1 MKRSARSILL
11 IFLATAILVSGCSK
25 TKEIKLSE
33 DVKKE
38 VLLKAEDNKI
48 RNKPVLKKKLNGLEN
63 KKILFWIDDENIL
76 TANREVSRSADTKFA
91 DTNVILYSYNLESG
105 ESTEILNDSNI
116 TRIYDYPYNR
126 SDGLILVGNKKQA
139 FVYDSKERKL
149 EEVLDL
155 DKEFENGIPG
165 SKKPK
170 EQQDLRAYNVQLI
183 TQDYISYVS
192 KFDKYDKHGFPDT
205 ADYTILNYNNHK
217 KYTLNERYSAAGIDC
232 KFDLTGKNIY
242 IGQFAKLTKLNLE
255 TEEKTSMELSMPSIW
270 NIFDDGTLFVDCIE
284 ENGTLYDKER
294 LYKVDFDKKVVSR
307 YEENYEGKNLSID
320 AVDFKNEFV
329 CYTCFGDGEDRK
341 QNIAMYGKLQGNKFI
356 VTDKLFKNDEEADC
370 NDIKRFIFSPNHNKF
385 ITRVTNAKIEN
396 KNDKEYE
403 VNYLKD
409 DKYLFELE

>member
-1 MKRSARSILL
+1 MKYIAKSILL
-11 IFLATAILVSGCSK
+11 IFAASAVLVSGCSK
-25 TKEIKLSE
+25 TKEIKLSD

-63 KKILFWIDDENIL
+63 QKILFWIDDENIL
-76 TANREVSRSADTKFA
+76 TANREASRLV
-91 DTNVILYSYNLESG
+91 DTNIILYSYNLESG

-155 DKEFENGIPG
+155 GKEFENGIPG

-170 EQQDLRAYNVQLI
+170 EQQDLKAYNVQLI
-183 TQDYISYVS
+183 KQDYISYVS
-192 KFDKYDKHGFPDT
+192 KFDKYNKYGFPDT
-205 ADYTILNYNNHK
+205 ADYTILDYKNHK
-217 KYTLNERYSAAGIDC
+217 KYTLNERYSMAGIDC

-242 IGQFAKLTKLNLE
+242 IGQFDKLTRLNLE
-255 TEEKTSMELSMPSIW
+255 TEEKTSMKLSMPSIG
-270 NIFDDGTLFVDCIE
+270 NVFDDGTLFVYCIE
-284 ENGTLYDKER
+284 ENGTAYDKLR
-294 LYKVDFDKKVVSR
+294 LYKVDFDKKVISR
-307 YEENYEGKNLSID
+307 YEEHYEGKNLSID
-320 AVDFKNEFV
+320 SVDFKNKFV
-329 CYTCFGDGEDRK
+329 CYTCLGDGEDRE

-356 VTDKLFKNDEEADC
+356 GTDKLFKNNEETNCKDP
-370 NDIKRFIFSPNHNKF
+370 IEFIFSPNHNKF
-385 ITRVTNAKIEN
+385 ITTVANSKI
-396 KNDKEYE
+396 KTKDDKEFE

-409 DKYLFELE
+409 DKYLFELQ

>member
-1 MKRSARSILL
+1 MKRIAKIVILL
-11 IFLATAILVSGCSK
+11 FVASAVLVSGCSK
-25 TKEIKLSE
+25 TKEIKLSD

-63 KKILFWIDDENIL
+63 QKIVFWIDNENIL
-76 TANREVSRSADTKFA
+76 TVNREASRLVDA
-91 DTNVILYSYNLESG
+91 NVILCSYNLESG

-126 SDGLILVGNKKQA
+126 SDGLILVGNKKQV
-139 FVYDSKERKL
+139 FVFDSKERKL

-183 TQDYISYVS
+183 KQDYISYVS
-192 KFDKYDKHGFPDT
+192 KFDKYNKYGFPDT
-205 ADYTILNYNNHK
+205 ADYTIVNYKNHK

-255 TEEKTSMELSMPSIW
+255 TEEKTSMELSMPKIG
-270 NIFDDGTLFVDCIE
+270 NIFDDGTLFVYCTE
-284 ENGTLYDKER
+284 ENGTVYDKLR

-320 AVDFKNEFV
+320 TVDFKNEFV
-329 CYTCFGDGEDRK
+329 CYTCFGDGKDRE

-356 VTDKLFKNDEEADC
+356 VTDKLFKNNEEADC
-370 NDIKRFIFSPNHNKF
+370 KDPIQFIFSPDHNKF
-385 ITRVTNAKIEN
+385 ITRVINSKIEN
-396 KNDKEYE
+396 INDKEYE

-409 DKYLFELE
+409 DIYLFELK

>member
-1 MKRSARSILL
+1 MKRIAKIVILL
-11 IFLATAILVSGCSK
+11 FVASAVLVSGCSK

-33 DVKKE
+33 DVKKQ

-63 KKILFWIDDENIL
+63 KKILFWIDEENIL
-76 TANREVSRSADTKFA
+76 TANREASKLV

-170 EQQDLRAYNVQLI
+170 DQQDLRAYNVQLI
-183 TQDYISYVS
+183 KQDYISYVS
-192 KFDKYDKHGFPDT
+192 KFDKYDKHNFPDT
-205 ADYTILNYNNHK
+205 ADYTILNYINHK

-242 IGQFAKLTKLNLE
+242 IGQFSKLTKLNLE
-255 TEEKTSMELSMPSIW
+255 TEEKTSMELSMPKIG
-270 NIFDDGTLFVDCIE
+270 NVFEDGTLFAYCIE
-284 ENGTLYDKER
+284 ENVSAYDIRR
-294 LYKVDFDKKVVSR
+294 LYKVDFDKKVVAR

-320 AVDFKNEFV
+320 TIDFKNEFV
-329 CYTCFGDGEDRK
+329 CYTYLGDGEDREE
-341 QNIAMYGKLQGNKFI
+341 NIAMYGKLQGNKFI
-356 VTDKLFKNDEEADC
+356 VTDKLFKNNEEADC
-370 NDIKRFIFSPNHNKF
+370 KDPIQFIFSPDHNKF
-385 ITRVTNAKIEN
+385 ITRVTNSKIEN

-403 VNYLKD
+403 VNYLKND
-409 DKYLFELE
+409 TYLFELE

>member
-1 MKRSARSILL
+1 MKHNTKTILL
-11 IFLATAILVSGCSK
+11 VFAASALLVSGCSK

-38 VLLKAEDNKI
+38 VLLKAEDNKL
-48 RNKPVLKKKLNGLEN
+48 RNKPILKKKLNGLEN
-63 KKILFWIDDENIL
+63 QRILFWIDDENIL
-76 TANREVSRSADTKFA
+76 TVNREALSLGDS
-91 DTNVILYSYNLESG
+91 NVILHSYNLESG

-116 TRIYDYPYNR
+116 TRIFDYPYNR

-155 DKEFENGIPG
+155 DKEFEAGVPG

-170 EQQDLRAYNVQLI
+170 EQQDLRSYNVQLI
-183 TQDYISYVS
+183 KQDYISYVS
-192 KFDKYDKHGFPDT
+192 KLERKNKNDLLADT
-205 ADYTILNYNNHK
+205 EEYTILNYKNHK

-255 TEEKTSMELSMPSIW
+255 TEEKTSMELSMPAIG
-270 NIFDDGTLFVDCIE
+270 NIFEDGMLFVYCIE
-284 ENGTLYDKER
+284 ENGTAYDKLR

-307 YEENYEGKNLSID
+307 YEENYDGKNLSID
-320 AVDFKNEFV
+320 SIDFKNEFV
-329 CYTCFGDGEDRK
+329 CYTYLGDGEDRE
-341 QNIAMYGKLQGNKFI
+341 QNIAMYGKLQGNKLI

-370 NDIKRFIFSPNHNKF
+370 KDPKEFIFSLNHNKF
-385 ITRVTNAKIEN
+385 ITTVTNSKIKIKEN
-396 KNDKEYE
+396 KEVE
-403 VNYLKD
+403 VNYLKND
-409 DKYLFELE
+409 TYLFELE

>member
-1 MKRSARSILL
+1 MKHIAKSALL
-11 IFLATAILVSGCSK
+11 IFAASAVLLSGCSK

-38 VLLKAEDNKI
+38 VLLKAEDNKS
-48 RNKPVLKKKLNGLEN
+48 RNKPILKKKLNGLEN
-63 KKILFWIDDENIL
+63 QKIVFWIDNENIL
-76 TANREVSRSADTKFA
+76 TVNREASRLVDA
-91 DTNVILYSYNLESG
+91 NVILCSYNLESG

-126 SDGLILVGNKKQA
+126 SDGLILVGNKKQV
-139 FVYDSKERKL
+139 FVFDSKERKL

-183 TQDYISYVS
+183 KQDYISYVS
-192 KFDKYDKHGFPDT
+192 KFDKYNKYGFPDT
-205 ADYTILNYNNHK
+205 ADYTIVNYKNHK

-255 TEEKTSMELSMPSIW
+255 TEEKTSMELSMPKIG
-270 NIFDDGTLFVDCIE
+270 NIFDDGTLFVYCTE
-284 ENGTLYDKER
+284 ENGTVYDKLR

-320 AVDFKNEFV
+320 TVDFKNEFV
-329 CYTCFGDGEDRK
+329 CYTYLGDGKDRE
-341 QNIAMYGKLQGNKFI
+341 QNIVMYGKLQGNKFI
-356 VTDKLFKNDEEADC
+356 VTDKLFKNNEEADC
-370 NDIKRFIFSPNHNKF
+370 KDPIQFIFSPDHNNF
-385 ITRVTNAKIEN
+385 ITRVTNSKIEN

-409 DKYLFELE
+409 DIYLFELK